1 MNPKSQPSGRL
12 FVISA
17 PSGAGKTSL
26 VNALL
31 KTDERLVASISH
43 TTRPKREGEKEGKH
57 YHFTNRT
64 DFLAMKSASAFLEH
78 ACVFGHLYGTSLT
91 GVNVNLTNG
100 LDVILEIDWQG
111 ARKVREKEP
120 ATTSIFILPPS
131 RRALIERLQ
140 KRGEDSLDEIE
151 RRTSLAVEEISHFDE
166 FDFVLVNDNFD
177 TAVSELTNII
187 HSIRKDLF
195 FPKSDLS
202 DLATRLLSGKSRFE

>member
-31 KTDERLVASISH
+31 KTDKRLVASISH
-43 TTRPKREGEKEGKH
+43 TTRPKREGEKEGIH
-57 YHFTNRT
+57 YHFTNRA

-78 ACVFGHLYGTSLT
+78 ACVFGHLYGTSLR
-91 GVNVNLTNG
+91 GVKVNLTNG

-177 TAVSELTNII
+177 QAVSELTNII

-195 FPKSDLS
+195 FPKSNLS
-202 DLATRLLSGKSRFE
+202 DLATRLLSGKS

>member
-31 KTDERLVASISH
+31 KTDKRLVASISH
-43 TTRPKREGEKEGKH
+43 TTRPKREGEKEGIH
-57 YHFTNRT
+57 YHFTNRA

-78 ACVFGHLYGTSLT
+78 ACVFGHLYGTSLR
-91 GVNVNLTNG
+91 GVKVNLTNG

-177 TAVSELTNII
+177 QAVSELTNII

-195 FPKSDLS
+195 FPKSNLS

>member
-31 KTDERLVASISH
+31 KTDKRLVASISH
-43 TTRPKREGEKEGKH
+43 TTRPKREGEQEGKH

-78 ACVFGHLYGTSLT
+78 ACVFGHLYGTSLR
-91 GVNVNLTNG
+91 GVNLNLTNG

-177 TAVSELTNII
+177 KAVSELTNII

>member
-31 KTDERLVASISH
+31 KTDKRLVASISH
-43 TTRPKREGEKEGKH
+43 TTRPKREGEQEGKH

-78 ACVFGHLYGTSLT
+78 ACVFGHLYGTSLR

-100 LDVILEIDWQG
+100 LDVMLEIDWQG

-140 KRGEDSLDEIE
+140 KRGKDSLDEIE

-177 TAVSELTNII
+177 KAVSELTNII

>member
-1 MNPKSQPSGRL
+1 MSPKSQPSGRL

-31 KTDERLVASISH
+31 KTDKRLVASISH
-43 TTRPKREGEKEGKH
+43 TTRPKREGEKEGIH
-57 YHFTNRT
+57 YHFTNRA

-78 ACVFGHLYGTSLT
+78 ACVFGHLYGTSLR
-91 GVNVNLTNG
+91 GVKVNLTNG

-177 TAVSELTNII
+177 QAVSELTNII

-195 FPKSDLS
+195 FPKSNLS
-202 DLATRLLSGKSRFE
+202 DLATRLLSGKS

>member
-1 MNPKSQPSGRL
+1 MSPKSQPSGRL

-31 KTDERLVASISH
+31 KTDKRLVASISH
-43 TTRPKREGEKEGKH
+43 TTRPKREGEKEGIH
-57 YHFTNRT
+57 YHFTNRA

-78 ACVFGHLYGTSLT
+78 ACVFGHLYGTSLR
-91 GVNVNLTNG
+91 GVKVNLTNG

-177 TAVSELTNII
+177 KAVSELMNII

-195 FPKSDLS
+195 FPKSNLS
-202 DLATRLLSGKSRFE
+202 DLATRLLSGKS